1 MIARGC
7 ERRDGWAIVDAVKRL
22 VLLLFLVVLPVLTT
36 AGQSSARVGGSS
48 SWISYLNGNSLDRA
62 GQAVTTV
69 QTQIDAWLA
78 AKQARTEQLQL
89 LYVSA
94 RRESWSEEEYR
105 ERLETAGSDE
115 EEALSSIR
123 AALDTLGAVLKEQPP
138 NAGTLSIREAARWL
152 TEVGAVLGAQVDE
165 VADLVGLVQ
174 SQGQNASNA
183 AAGAFVTSIDLP
195 IPAGFRDAMVQDQL
209 VQVAEHWWLLFLCA
223 PDDIARAQMLSALQ
237 IATRSLSAEV
247 SGQAA
252 SLAREYRSIA
262 AQVRR
267 LKQTVA
273 ATLAT
278 VGARTVVALSTGD
291 PQTPE
296 EAPFGL
302 LLTELHGSSPE
313 DLFAA
318 STVDAATHFTIEV
331 TERLLVAL
339 SDRQAFELGRV
350 SGLGVGDVRMIA
362 GRLYRV
368 RLDLAEAAH
377 VLAGDAARTA
387 VDRYGRSDSYRDQ
400 AELLLA
406 HREDA
411 QGYLA
416 GLEPW
421 ISGGRPR
428 VGDSY
433 QWALLSVLSNRYAQH
448 LLLTSPTPT
457 DAQRLVG
464 EFASELYEGMAQ
476 RLPDT
481 LAERLQRDA
490 AIDVADSYDR
500 GYRLIPESDQD
511 RSEDG
516 SGDGFESELIY
527 RSFIREAQ
535 GDGGVAE
542 IFALST
548 ESEPSVASDWA
559 HTHGLHVLVTD
570 PDAAALPL
578 RETALIWFV
587 LANSTPNEMQGFAH
601 AIRGVLAL
609 ESAIEYLLQ
618 PVLRDSGGPAI
629 QLYDPRLAVAR
640 DHLAGAWGFEVPP
653 GETIAVLYGLYPEAE
668 EIGALIGEIERSVE
682 ALGNR
687 LAEVEAADRRLIQ
700 IASGAR

>member
-1 MIARGC
+1 M
-7 ERRDGWAIVDAVKRL
+7 KRL
-22 VLLLFLVVLPVLTT
+22 AFLLLLVVFPVLTT
-36 AGQSSARVGGSS
+36 AGQSFAPVGGSS

-62 GQAVTTV
+62 RQAVTTV
-69 QTQIDAWLA
+69 QIQIDAWLV
-78 AKQARTEQLQL
+78 AKLERTEQLQL

-105 ERLETAGSDE
+105 ERLERGMGGAGSDE

-138 NAGTLSIREAARWL
+138 NAGTFSIREAARWL

-183 AAGAFVTSIDLP
+183 GAGAFVTSIDLP

-223 PDDIARAQMLSALQ
+223 PDDNARGQMLSALQ

-252 SLAREYRSIA
+252 GLVREYRSIA

-302 LLTELHGSSPE
+302 LLTELHGSRRE
-313 DLFAA
+313 DLFVA
-318 STVDAATHFTIEV
+318 STVDAATQFTIEV
-331 TERLLVAL
+331 TERLLGAL

-350 SGLGVGDVRMIA
+350 TGLEIGDVRVIA

-387 VDRYGRSDSYRDQ
+387 VDRYGRSDAHRDQ

-406 HREDA
+406 HKEDA

-421 ISGGRPR
+421 ITGGQSR

-433 QWALLSVLSNRYAQH
+433 RWALLSILSNRYAQH
-448 LLLTSPTPT
+448 LLLTGPTPT

-464 EFASELYEGMAQ
+464 EFVSELYEGMAQ

-490 AIDVADSYDR
+490 LIDVADSYDR
-500 GYRLIPESDQD
+500 GYRLSPDSDRD
-511 RSEDG
+511 RSVDE
-516 SGDGFESELIY
+516 SGDGSESELIY

-542 IFALST
+542 ISALST
-548 ESEPSVASDWA
+548 GSRPSVTSDWA
-559 HTHGLHVLVTD
+559 HTHGLHVSATD

-587 LANSTPNEMQGFAH
+587 LANSEPNEMQGFAH

-609 ESAIEYLLQ
+609 ESAIEHLLQ
-618 PVLRDSGGPAI
+618 PVLRDSGGPAVR
-629 QLYDPRLAVAR
+629 LYDPRLAVAR
-640 DHLAGAWGFEVPP
+640 DYLASAWGFEVPP
-653 GETIAVLYGLYPEAE
+653 GETIAVLYGLYPEAG
-668 EIGALIGEIERSVE
+668 EIAALIGELERSVK
-682 ALGNR
+682 ALGDR